1 MNSLLK
7 NLFISFIGIFLLIS
21 ILLLVILWNF
31 SNNIP
36 DYKFLKNYKP
46 PVSSKVYA
54 GDGNLVADFS
64 KEKRIF
70 VPYRSIPKNVI
81 NAFLSAED
89 KNFFSHPGVDAKGVL
104 RATIN
109 NFKNIMTSKRL
120 EGASTITQQV
130 AKNFLLTNEV
140 SLNRKLKEAIL
151 AFRIERALTKE
162 RILEL
167 YLNQIYLGSGAYGVA
182 AASLEYFDKSIKE
195 LDYAEAALLALD
207 DAGLDIGNMEAFYC
221 GNLGQANAMVGQR
234 ILQEIGQT
242 GIPVVNCSNA
252 CATGATAFREAW
264 TSIKAGLYDVVLAVG
279 VEQMGTG
286 LLGGAGGG
294 VGIPKEGLLGS
305 GTMPAVFA
313 EAGMEHARQYGT
325 TFEQF
330 AKISVKN
337 HHHST
342 MNPKARYQIETPL
355 DEVMNAEMISYPNTK
370 LMCSVNVDGAAA
382 AVLVSEK
389 KAKELGMQ
397 RAVRI
402 KASVMTS
409 DPYQERDL
417 VMPDVNSC
425 TRKAA
430 AEAYEMAGLNSEDID
445 LVELHDCFAT
455 AEMLHY
461 ENLGLCGDGEAGRLI
476 DEGEV
481 ELGGRI
487 PVNVSG
493 GLLSKGHPLG
503 ATGIANIYEVCT
515 HLRGEAGARQVEN
528 AKIGMTHVI
537 GLGSACGIHILE
549 KV

>member
-1 MNSLLK
+1 MS
-7 NLFISFIGIFLLIS
+7 
-21 ILLLVILWNF
+21 
-31 SNNIP
+31 
-36 DYKFLKNYKP
+36 D
-46 PVSSKVYA
+46 VYV
-54 GDGNLVADFS
+54 L
-64 KEKRIF
+64 
-70 VPYRSIPKNVI
+70 
-81 NAFLSAED
+81 
-89 KNFFSHPGVDAKGVL
+89 GVDMIKFG
-104 RATIN
+104 R
-109 NFKNIMTSKRL
+109 FP
-120 EGASTITQQV
+120 
-130 AKNFLLTNEV
+130 
-140 SLNRKLKEAIL
+140 
-151 AFRIERALTKE
+151 ERTVPD
-162 RILEL
+162 
-167 YLNQIYLGSGAYGVA
+167 LG
-182 AASLEYFDKSIKE
+182 
-195 LDYAEAALLALD
+195 AEAALLALD
-207 DAGLDIGNMEAFYC
+207 DAGLTIDNMEAFYC

-294 VGIPKEGLLGS
+294 KGIPKEGLLGS

-389 KAKELGMQ
+389 KAKELGMS
-397 RAVRI
+397 RAVRV
-402 KASVMTS
+402 KASVLTS

-430 AEAYEMAGLNSEDID
+430 KEAYEMAGLGSEDID

-461 ENLGLCGDGEAGRLI
+461 ENLGLCEDGEAGRLI

-515 HLRGEAGARQVEN
+515 HLRGEAGERQVEG
-528 AKIGMTHVI
+528 AKVGLTHVI

-549 KV
+549 KA

>member
-1 MNSLLK
+1 MSDVYV
-7 NLFISFIGIFLLIS
+7 
-21 ILLLVILWNF
+21 LVVDMIKF
-31 SNNIP
+31 GRFP
-36 DYKFLKNYKP
+36 D
-46 PVSSKVYA
+46 
-54 GDGNLVADFS
+54 
-64 KEKRIF
+64 RT
-70 VPYRSIPKNVI
+70 VP
-81 NAFLSAED
+81 D
-89 KNFFSHPGVDAKGVL
+89 
-104 RATIN
+104 
-109 NFKNIMTSKRL
+109 
-120 EGASTITQQV
+120 
-130 AKNFLLTNEV
+130 
-140 SLNRKLKEAIL
+140 
-151 AFRIERALTKE
+151 
-162 RILEL
+162 
-167 YLNQIYLGSGAYGVA
+167 LG
-182 AASLEYFDKSIKE
+182 
-195 LDYAEAALLALD
+195 AEAALLALD
-207 DAGLDIGNMEAFYC
+207 DAGLTIDKMEAFYC

-286 LLGGAGGG
+286 LLGGSGGG
-294 VGIPKEGLLGS
+294 SGIPKEGLLGS

-313 EAGMEHARQYGT
+313 EAGMEHSRQYGT

-389 KAKELGMQ
+389 KAKELGMG
-397 RAVRI
+397 RSVRV
-402 KASVMTS
+402 KASVLTS

-430 AEAYEMAGLNSEDID
+430 KEAYEMAGLGAEDID

-461 ENLGLCGDGEAGRLI
+461 ENLGLCKDGEAGKLI

-481 ELGGRI
+481 ELGGRV

-515 HLRGEAGARQVEN
+515 HLRGEAGKRQVEG
-528 AKIGMTHVI
+528 AKVGLTHVI

-549 KV
+549 KA

>member
-1 MNSLLK
+1 MS
-7 NLFISFIGIFLLIS
+7 
-21 ILLLVILWNF
+21 
-31 SNNIP
+31 
-36 DYKFLKNYKP
+36 D
-46 PVSSKVYA
+46 VYV
-54 GDGNLVADFS
+54 L
-64 KEKRIF
+64 
-70 VPYRSIPKNVI
+70 
-81 NAFLSAED
+81 
-89 KNFFSHPGVDAKGVL
+89 GVDMIKFG
-104 RATIN
+104 R
-109 NFKNIMTSKRL
+109 FP
-120 EGASTITQQV
+120 
-130 AKNFLLTNEV
+130 
-140 SLNRKLKEAIL
+140 
-151 AFRIERALTKE
+151 ERTVPD
-162 RILEL
+162 
-167 YLNQIYLGSGAYGVA
+167 LG
-182 AASLEYFDKSIKE
+182 
-195 LDYAEAALLALD
+195 AEAALLALD
-207 DAGLDIGNMEAFYC
+207 DAGLNIDNMEAFYC

-264 TSIKAGLYDVVLAVG
+264 TSVKAGLYDVVLAVG

-294 VGIPKEGLLGS
+294 KGIPKEGLLGS

-313 EAGMEHARQYGT
+313 EAGMEHSRQYGT

-389 KAKELGMQ
+389 KANELGMS
-397 RAVRI
+397 RAVRV
-402 KASVMTS
+402 KASVLTS

-430 AEAYEMAGLNSEDID
+430 KEAYEMAGLGAEDID

-461 ENLGLCGDGEAGRLI
+461 ENLGLCEDGEAGRLI

-515 HLRGEAGARQVEN
+515 HLRGEAGERQVEG
-528 AKIGMTHVI
+528 AKVGLTHVI

-549 KV
+549 KA